1 MTYRL
6 QKMACWSLVWLA
18 ILLAPLEAIAALSD
32 RGKDSSQAQCR
43 CSEGSQ
49 SGWRRAC
56 RAPASDAGQPDDS
69 ASAVVAPRTSYDL
82 INSADQSASTIV
94 FGKRQPCFV
103 CKEAAVVTSAS
114 ERCALL
120 CRQLR

>member
-18 ILLAPLEAIAALSD
+18 ILLAPLEAIAALSG
-32 RGKDSSQAQCR
+32 RCEDSSQAQCG

-49 SGWRRAC
+49 GGWRRAC
-56 RAPASDAGQPDDS
+56 RAAANGAGQPDES
-69 ASAVVAPRTSYDL
+69 ASAVVVPRTSYDL
-82 INSADQSASTIV
+82 INNADQSASTFV

-103 CKEAAVVTSAS
+103 RKAAAVVTSAS